1 MSWRGGGTVDHDL
14 GPVLGQPFALLLDDC
29 GGRIVDEAAVAQ
41 LAFGLAQFGLLAP
54 ELAVQPREF
63 LVDVDQ
69 ALERDEHLEF
79 ADQRDRALGGVGFI
93 VKKAGPRLV
102 GQFGE
107 LVDVRHG
114 GRGVDRGPG
123 VVLEGQR
130 RGDRFVWSDGKT
142 QRSRAMPVY
151 PTNHWNTAV
160 LGQAAVLNT
169 LTGEINSV
177 TIHDEGEETLELAGS
192 SLPATRYRYDGQLQ
206 LESWYDR
213 TGRWLAMRFVVD
225 DGSTIRYQCSNC
237 ATQASL

>member
-1 MSWRGGGTVDHDL
+1 VKLQHIARHFYLLSLVVFLQTISPGNALASSGMPPTGAELQQFDIYREGKPIGTHTISRTRQDDL
-14 GPVLGQPFALLLDDC
+14 VHVEARTRISIRLLGFEVYHFDYDARETWD
-29 GGRIVDEAAVAQ
+29 AA
-41 LAFGLAQFGLLAP
+41 GLL
-54 ELAVQPREF
+54 Q
-63 LVDVDQ
+63 LVASVDDDG
-69 ALERDEHLEF
+69 E
-79 ADQRDRALGGVGFI
+79 
-93 VKKAGPRLV
+93 
-102 GQFGE
+102 QFS
-107 LVDVRHG
+107 
-114 GRGVDRGPG
+114 
-123 VVLEGQR
+123 LEGQR